1 MSIFSTMV
9 VVPAFNEEDRIG
21 KMLDE
26 LIKFENIN
34 EILIVD
40 DGSTDNTLDEIKKR
54 NLRVVSHSKNRG
66 KGDALRTGVKEF
78 LQTEHDIIIFI
89 DADGQHDPTDIKKFQ
104 KKFEIGNDDI
114 IIASRF
120 GTDQWI
126 KKMPFLRK
134 LSNLLSRFGIWIL
147 FNRLIIEDPQN
158 GYRAFRREVFE
169 NISFQKNGYEAETEI
184 IINSHM
190 NGYKIGHVHIETIYD
205 ADGNSSKFS
214 LLMDTWKI
222 PNVMIKLFFRLK
234 PFLKNRNRKN

>member
-1 MSIFSTMV
+1 MLIIIKIFSVISLFTF
-9 VVPAFNEEDRIG
+9 PIKIWRWSKIISIEFFFIYSWING
-21 KMLDE
+21 
-26 LIKFENIN
+26 LIC
-34 EILIVD
+34 
-40 DGSTDNTLDEIKKR
+40 
-54 NLRVVSHSKNRG
+54 
-66 KGDALRTGVKEF
+66 
-78 LQTEHDIIIFI
+78 
-89 DADGQHDPTDIKKFQ
+89 
-104 KKFEIGNDDI
+104 
-114 IIASRF
+114 
-120 GTDQWI
+120 
-126 KKMPFLRK
+126 LRK

-234 PFLKNRNRKN
+234 PFLKNKNRKN